1 MRTMSIVVDLAELAR
16 ALSRHPTAYL
26 LLSGDERPHV
36 GEVEARMEPGST
48 RVVLGHPGRTARRV
62 LGERPE
68 VTLLLPPYETDGYS
82 LVVDGTA
89 ALVGEEIHLRPSHA
103 VLHRRPR
110 PDPGSVAPSSATG
123 CAGDCHPLP

>member
-48 RVVLGHPGRTARRV
+48 SVVLGHSGRTARRV
-62 LGERPE
+62 LGERPA

-89 ALVGEEIHLRPSHA
+89 TLVGEEIHVLPSHA

-110 PDPGSVAPSSATG
+110 SDSHPSATG